1 MIKGFANS
9 GTETLFNG
17 ERSTILPA
25 NLNRIAY
32 RKLRYLHNA
41 ENINDLRALPG
52 NRLEKLTQDRKGQHS
67 IRINKKYRIC
77 FTWKNGHAYKVEVTD
92 YH

>member
-1 MIKGFANS
+1 
-9 GTETLFNG
+9 LFNG
-17 ERSTILPA
+17 ERSKILPA

-41 ENINDLRALPG
+41 ENLNDLRVSPG
-52 NRLEKLTQDRKGQHS
+52 NHLEKLTKDRKGQYS
-67 IRINKKYRIC
+67 IRINEKYRIC
-77 FTWKNGHAYKVEVTD
+77 FTWKNGNAYGVEVTN

>member
-1 MIKGFANS
+1 M
-9 GTETLFNG
+9 FNG
-17 ERSTILPA
+17 ERSKILPA

-41 ENINDLRALPG
+41 ENLNDLRVPPG
-52 NRLEKLTQDRKGQHS
+52 NHLEKLTKERKGQYS
-67 IRINKKYRIC
+67 IRINEKYRIC
-77 FTWKNGHAYKVEVTD
+77 FTWKNGNAFKVEVTD

>member
-1 MIKGFANS
+1 M
-9 GTETLFNG
+9 FNG
-17 ERSTILPA
+17 ERSKILPA

-41 ENINDLRALPG
+41 ENLNDLKVPPG
-52 NRLEKLTQDRKGQHS
+52 NHLEKLTKDRKGQYS
-67 IRINKKYRIC
+67 IRINEKYRIC
-77 FTWKNGHAYKVEVTD
+77 FTWKNGNAYGVEVTN

>member
-9 GTETLFNG
+9 GTEKLFTG
-17 ERSTILPA
+17 ERSKILPA
-25 NLNRIAY
+25 NLNRTAY

-41 ENINDLRALPG
+41 ENLNDLRVPPG
-52 NRLEKLTQDRKGQHS
+52 NHLKKLTKDRKGQHS
-67 IRINKKYRIC
+67 IRINEKYRIC

>member
-1 MIKGFANS
+1 MIKGFANK

-17 ERSTILPA
+17 ERSTILPT

-41 ENINDLRALPG
+41 ENINDLRVPPG
-52 NRLEKLTQDRKGQHS
+52 NHLEKLTKDRIGQHS
-67 IRINKKYRIC
+67 IKINKKYRIC